1 MTGFVPK
8 NFINFS
14 KFFTI
19 SEQNL
24 IPLLSFL
31 VQIFLKEVFLELFV
45 KVTGSTIFIGLIPL
59 TILGGDLGLDTT
71 LIRLATPTATDR
83 MLELNIIIVF
93 GWQRCLNVSTALKK
107 VNFK

>member
-1 MTGFVPK
+1 M
-8 NFINFS
+8 
-14 KFFTI
+14 
-19 SEQNL
+19 SEQKL

-71 LIRLATPTATDR
+71 LMRLATPTATDR
-83 MLELNIIIVF
+83 MLELNIILVYHSVPRDLRIP
-93 GWQRCLNVSTALKK
+93 LK
-107 VNFK
+107 NTC